1 MKGRNTGFAFAGV
14 VVLLILILLGRYA
27 LREIPPEPTTAQT
40 EAAKP
45 ELQRRARSTSPHAEL
60 TDETPASQLEESAVT
75 NAATLYR
82 LAFALY
88 DALSKE
94 EKALLTS
101 WPTNI
106 NATVEA
112 ELCNKIRPICDIMHQ
127 AVAVTNCDWGVEPLT
142 LETPL
147 RFLTSARNLAR
158 TAAWSAAHCHSNDPT
173 LAAEDVLSTL
183 QLGQHVSQVAII
195 GCLVDIAIQGISFY
209 SMASNLNSF
218 RGEDAQRLAAAIADS
233 SYAQAPARAMEQE
246 AAMLDRR
253 VAEWASLSPD
263 EFKNIEF
270 NGMDGPLEIDQAAAL
285 AVLQQIADSE
295 RQLAKALASGSEA
308 EYQAWLRE
316 SDELQQSNS
325 LAKLFLA
332 GYDRFVDKVQR
343 ATITREMTIAALAV
357 VDAGTDALM
366 SHPDPATGQPFV
378 YTPTADGFELQ
389 SGYQLTNG
397 VPLKMQ
403 FK

>member
-158 TAAWSAAHCHSNDPT
+158 TAAWSAAHCHPNDPT